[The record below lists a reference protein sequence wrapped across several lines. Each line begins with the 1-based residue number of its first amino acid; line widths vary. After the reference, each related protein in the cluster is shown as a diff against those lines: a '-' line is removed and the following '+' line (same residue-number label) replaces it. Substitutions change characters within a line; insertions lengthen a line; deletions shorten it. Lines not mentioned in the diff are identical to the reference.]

1 MRIFKKDP
9 VYPTFVGMSRWKTRR
24 KAIICSLSHACG
36 SESDYKHHIL
46 EYEVVYPTRVGM
58 SRDRPVYVN
67 ENHGLSH
74 VSGNKS
80 PSMIQCEQLATVYPT
95 QVGMSRFCILCISL
109 RICLS
114 HACGND
120 SKIIRALANANLFV
134 PHAWEWFELLMDV
147 CMTWIVRP
155 TCVGMVRVI
164 LMSPL
169 ADNCSSHMRGNG
181 SHKTREHCS
190 PNTFIPHVWE

>member
-1 MRIFKKDP
+1 M
-9 VYPTFVGMSRWKTRR
+9 
-24 KAIICSLSHACG
+24 ASLSHACG

-120 SKIIRALANANLFV
+120 SKIIRALANAILFV
-134 PHAWEWFELLMDV
+134 PYAWE
-147 CMTWIVRP
+147 
-155 TCVGMVRVI
+155 
-164 LMSPL
+164 
-169 ADNCSSHMRGNG
+169 
-181 SHKTREHCS
+181 
-190 PNTFIPHVWE
+190 